1 MNSAAFTAVMPLVC
15 LAAAVVALMLLIAVY
30 RRHLP
35 ALLMTI
41 AGLASAIVWLLQS
54 TGQGAVA
61 VTPLLIFDGYARVY
75 LVLFCGAGIATAL
88 LSYGYLCSYD
98 GPREEYYLLLLL
110 AVLGSAVL
118 AVSHHFAALFLGLE
132 ILSVSLYTL
141 IAYPH
146 RTQVHVEAGVKY
158 LVLAA
163 VSSAFLLFGLALFYA
178 GSGRMEIAPVSELLR
193 TTGQPAVR
201 WLAAGAAMMIV
212 AIGFK
217 LAVVPFHLWTPD
229 VYQGSPAPVAAFVA
243 TVSKGAVVAL
253 LLRLFPPAGL
263 TAWLYTAFALLSMAS
278 MIAGNLLALLQDNVK
293 RILAYSSIAH
303 LGYLLV
309 AYLAGGPTAVHA
321 VTFYLVT
328 YFVTTLGAFGIVT
341 LLSSAKGEAESLED
355 YRGLFRR
362 RPALAIVL
370 ALMLLSLAGLPL
382 TAGFLGKFYLVVAG
396 VSEAR
401 WMLVITLVATS
412 TIGLY
417 YYLRIVVALFASL
430 PEEPAP
436 LPQAALSGRLT
447 VAGLTAFLVWLGIL
461 PGAVIQW
468 IRALL

>member
-1 MNSAAFTAVMPLVC
+1 
-15 LAAAVVALMLLIAVY
+15 
-30 RRHLP
+30 
-35 ALLMTI
+35 
-41 AGLASAIVWLLQS
+41 
-54 TGQGAVA
+54 
-61 VTPLLIFDGYARVY
+61 
-75 LVLFCGAGIATAL
+75 
-88 LSYGYLCSYD
+88 
-98 GPREEYYLLLLL
+98 
-110 AVLGSAVL
+110 
-118 AVSHHFAALFLGLE
+118 
-132 ILSVSLYTL
+132 
-141 IAYPH
+141 
-146 RTQVHVEAGVKY
+146 
-158 LVLAA
+158 
-163 VSSAFLLFGLALFYA
+163 
-178 GSGRMEIAPVSELLR
+178 
-193 TTGQPAVR
+193 
-201 WLAAGAAMMIV
+201 
-212 AIGFK
+212 
-217 LAVVPFHLWTPD
+217 
-229 VYQGSPAPVAAFVA
+229 
-243 TVSKGAVVAL
+243 
-253 LLRLFPPAGL
+253 
-263 TAWLYTAFALLSMAS
+263 
-278 MIAGNLLALLQDNVK
+278 
-293 RILAYSSIAH
+293 
-303 LGYLLV
+303 V

-341 LLSSAKGEAESLED
+341 LLSSAKGEAESLAD

-362 RPALAIVL
+362 RPASAIVL